1 MAVEAVSAV
10 EQRSRNAVDRVEAER
25 ARLQKSYAERLE
37 AEEARRK
44 QLEESQLAERDRSAQ
59 VDGDR
64 LLARAR
70 EQRVAERDRFD
81 QFSVDRIQSRGQA
94 EFERLE
100 RVQVDRQAEERTFA
114 LQEAD
119 RNRLEGF
126 SVYRAQSE
134 PPPSQLAE
142 RLTVNA

>member
-10 EQRSRNAVDRVEAER
+10 EQRNRDAVGRVEAER
-25 ARLQKSYAERLE
+25 ARTQKSYADRLE

-44 QLEESQLAERDRSAQ
+44 QLEESQLAERDRFAQ
-59 VDGDR
+59 FDDGR
-64 LLARAR
+64 QVARAR
-70 EQRVAERDRFD
+70 EQRVAERERFD
-81 QFSVDRIQSRGQA
+81 QFTVHRIQARREA

-114 LQEAD
+114 LHEAD
-119 RNRLEGF
+119 RTRLEGF

-142 RLTVNA
+142 RLAVNA